1 MKRSTFALSV
11 AGLLVVFLLSGCFI
25 ITPMV
30 GVSNLINDFEKYW
43 EQESI
48 VALGAL
54 YTEPAFVGG
63 TSYTRDQIASLY
75 GLIFLIKD
83 VSYFEFLS
91 DKNISFK
98 TGLNEADVTF
108 FARIGYMDGTF
119 VENNYNWTVVKI
131 GNKWYITQSNSL

>member
-1 MKRSTFALSV
+1 MKRSTFALSI

-63 TSYTRDQIASLY
+63 TSYTRNQIASLY
-75 GLIFLIKD
+75 GLIFLKKD
-83 VSYFEFLS
+83 VSYFQFLS

-108 FARIGYMDGTF
+108 LARIGYMDGTF
-119 VENNYNWTVVKI
+119 VENNYSWTVVKI

>member
-1 MKRSTFALSV
+1 MKRSTFALSI

-83 VSYFEFLS
+83 VSYFQFLS

-108 FARIGYMDGTF
+108 LARIGYMDGTF

>member
-43 EQESI
+43 EQESA

-54 YTEPAFVGG
+54 YTEPAFVSG
-63 TSYTRDQIASLY
+63 TSYTRNEIAILY
-75 GLIFLIKD
+75 GMIFNIKN
-83 VSYFEFLS
+83 VSYFQFLS

-108 FARIGYMDGTF
+108 LARIGYMDGTY
-119 VENNYNWTVVKI
+119 VEKNYSWTVVKI

>member
-63 TSYTRDQIASLY
+63 TSYTRNQIASLY

-83 VSYFEFLS
+83 VSYFQFLS

-108 FARIGYMDGTF
+108 LARIGYMDGTF

>member
-43 EQESI
+43 EQESY

-83 VSYFEFLS
+83 VSYFQFLS

-119 VENNYNWTVVKI
+119 VENNYSWTVVKI

>member
-83 VSYFEFLS
+83 VSYFQFLS

-108 FARIGYMDGTF
+108 LARIGYMDGTF